1 MTFFLNQNGQPLFHI
16 EPDRYEKYRPLGA
29 WATGEIGK
37 LPGVVLDGLAIVDDA
52 RNGRPV
58 EPWTSESFDVKID
71 ASGIA
76 FENFYNDQERGRYTL
91 DELRDVLEEYWRF
104 LADIPE
110 SPEAQRGYWPELP
123 RSEAEVLLWEKVWKR
138 PHPYRGR
145 LF

>member
-1 MTFFLNQNGQPLFHI
+1 MTFYLTQTGTPVFHI
-16 EPDRYEKYRPLGA
+16 EPEQYDRYRALGS

-52 RNGRPV
+52 KNGRPV

-71 ASGIA
+71 SSGIT
-76 FENFYNDQERGRYTL
+76 FQNFFSDRERGRYTL

-104 LADIPE
+104 LAAIPE
-110 SPEAQRGYWPELP
+110 PEGGYRAYWPELP
-123 RSEAEVLLWEKVWKR
+123 RPEAEVLLWEKVWKR